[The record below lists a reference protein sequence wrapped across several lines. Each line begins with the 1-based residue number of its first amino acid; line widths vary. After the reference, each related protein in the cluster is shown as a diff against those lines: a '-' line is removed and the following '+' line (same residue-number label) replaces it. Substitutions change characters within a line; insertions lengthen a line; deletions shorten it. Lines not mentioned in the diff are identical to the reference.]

1 VKLRGDGGH
10 ESAASREPG
19 RKHRKMKKL
28 ILVKLS
34 FCCLAFQM
42 GGQEKAL
49 AADGALKTD
58 AQKAGY
64 AFGVNIGTSLKKN
77 NIAADADWLGKA
89 AQAQLTGA
97 PSLMT
102 SAQATLVLKA
112 LPTGPTNLPAGEKNF
127 KTVQQEI
134 GYAIGW
140 SFGQQMK
147 IMEVDLDVTNLIK
160 GVQDTVAGRA
170 PLLTSNEVAAVFTVI
185 HAKVQEKQMA
195 KMQEREALFK
205 AEGAKDNLKEGTDF
219 MAKNKKAPGVIAL
232 TNGLQYTI
240 MTKGAGPIPKPAD
253 SVEVNYRGMFLD
265 GKEFDASPPG
275 QPFSCRLTGG
285 EGGVIDGWINILK
298 LMPVGSKWK
307 VFIPPDQAYH
317 AQGKPPVIP
326 PNATLVFEMELVSID
341 PVN

>member
-1 VKLRGDGGH
+1 
-10 ESAASREPG
+10 
-19 RKHRKMKKL
+19 
-28 ILVKLS
+28 
-34 FCCLAFQM
+34 M

-170 PLLTSNEVAAVFTVI
+170 PMLTSNEVAAVFTVI

-275 QPFSCRLTGG
+275 QPYPFSLTG
-285 EGGVIDGWINILK
+285 ELIDGWLNILK

-307 VFIPPDQAYH
+307 VFIPPDQAYK
-317 AQGKPPVIP
+317 AAGKPPVIP
-326 PNATLVFEMELVSID
+326 PNATLVFEMELVAID